1 MSAATPKS
9 RAERDVSMFAVVGHI
24 PDVVTQH
31 ILNGVSIEFNRT
43 LTKLELGVF
52 SVSLA
57 VRSEII

>member
-1 MSAATPKS
+1 MSAATPES
-9 RAERDVSMFAVVGHI
+9 MAERDVSMFSVVGPI

-31 ILNGVSIEFNRT
+31 ILNGVSTEFNKT

-52 SVSLA
+52 SVLLA